1 MTDLLPRWFIRDH
14 DNLKSPKV
22 RASYGTLSGIV
33 GIVVNLLLFAGKFIA
48 GTVSGSI
55 AISADAFNNLSDA
68 GSSIV
73 SLVSFRIAAKPA
85 DRDHPFGHARI
96 EYIASMIVSFL
107 ILLVGFEIV
116 SDSVKKII
124 SRESTLVFSVL
135 SVTILSVSILAKLW
149 LALFNYRLGK
159 KIGSDVMRATAVDS
173 LSDTVSTTAVLV
185 ATLIFRFTGLDIDA
199 WVGLAVAL
207 FIFWAG
213 IRILRE
219 TQNSLLGEG
228 PVKEVTDAIDA
239 IVSGYPAILGIHDL
253 MIHSYGPG
261 HSFASFHAEV
271 DGADDVYESHDVIDE
286 VERRIREELSIVCTI
301 HMDPINT
308 DDSLT
313 ASLRE
318 ETAELVREIDPRI
331 TVHDFRVVPGVTHTN
346 LIFDVA
352 VPYELKMTVSEIR
365 DAVSRKVR
373 ERHENYYAV
382 VTVDRS

>member
-1 MTDLLPRWFIRDH
+1 MTDLLPRLFVRDH
-14 DNLKSPKV
+14 QNTSDPKV
-22 RASYGTLSGIV
+22 RAAYGTLSGVV
-33 GIVVNLLLFAGKFIA
+33 GIVLNLLLFVGKFIA

-55 AISADAFNNLSDA
+55 AVSADAFNNLSDA

-107 ILLVGFEIV
+107 VLLVGFEIV

-124 SRESTLVFSVL
+124 SRESTLIFSIL
-135 SVTILSVSILAKLW
+135 TVTILSVSILAKLW

-173 LSDTVSTTAVLV
+173 LSDTLSTSAVLV

-219 TQNSLLGEG
+219 TQNSLLGEA
-228 PVKEVTDAIDA
+228 PVKEVTDAIDR
-239 IVSGYPAILGIHDL
+239 IVSGYPAILGIHDM

-286 VERRIREELSIVCTI
+286 VERRIRDELSIVCTI

-308 DDSLT
+308 DDDLT
-313 ASLRE
+313 TELRE

-352 VPYELKMTVSEIR
+352 VPFELKMTVPEIR
-365 DAVSRKVR
+365 DAVSEKIR
-373 ERHENYYAV
+373 EKHETYYAV
-382 VTVDRS
+382 VTVDRN

>member
-1 MTDLLPRWFIRDH
+1 MTDLLPRLFVRDH
-14 DNLKSPKV
+14 QNTSDPKV
-22 RASYGTLSGIV
+22 RAAYGTLSGVV
-33 GIVVNLLLFAGKFIA
+33 GIVLNLLLFVGKFIA

-55 AISADAFNNLSDA
+55 AVSADAFNNLSDA

-107 ILLVGFEIV
+107 VLLVGFEIV

-124 SRESTLVFSVL
+124 SRESTLIFSIL
-135 SVTILSVSILAKLW
+135 TVTILSVSILAKLW

-173 LSDTVSTTAVLV
+173 LSDTLSTAAVLV

-219 TQNSLLGEG
+219 TQNSLLGEA
-228 PVKEVTDAIDA
+228 PVKEVTDAIDR
-239 IVSGYPAILGIHDL
+239 IVSGYPAILGIHDM

-286 VERRIREELSIVCTI
+286 VERRIRDELSIVCTI

-308 DDSLT
+308 DDDLT
-313 ASLRE
+313 TELRE

-352 VPYELKMTVSEIR
+352 VPFELKMTVPEIR
-365 DAVSRKVR
+365 EAVSEKIR
-373 ERHENYYAV
+373 EKHENYYAV

>member
-1 MTDLLPRWFIRDH
+1 MTGLLPRIFIRNHENVSD
-14 DNLKSPKV
+14 PKV
-22 RASYGTLSGIV
+22 RAAYGTLSGIV

-55 AISADAFNNLSDA
+55 AITADAFNNLSDA

-107 ILLVGFEIV
+107 ILIVGFEV
-116 SDSVKKII
+116 ASDSVKKIV

-135 SVTILSVSILAKLW
+135 AVIVLSVSIAAKLW
-149 LALFNYRLGK
+149 LALFNFRLGK

-173 LSDTVSTTAVLV
+173 LSDTLSTAAVLA
-185 ATLIFRFTGLDIDA
+185 ATLIFRFTGLDVDA
-199 WVGLAVAL
+199 WVGIAVAL

-213 IRILRE
+213 VRILRE
-219 TQNSLLGEG
+219 TQNSLLGEA
-228 PVKEVTDAIDA
+228 PVKEVTDAIDS
-239 IVSGYPAILGIHDL
+239 IVSGYPAILGIHDM

-261 HSFASFHAEV
+261 HTFASFHAEV
-271 DGADDVYESHDVIDE
+271 DGADDVFESHDVIDE
-286 VERRIREELSIVCTI
+286 VERRIRDELSIVCTI

-308 DDSLT
+308 DDELT
-313 ASLRE
+313 TELRE
-318 ETAELVREIDPRI
+318 ETAELVKEVDPRI
-331 TVHDFRVVPGVTHTN
+331 TVHDFRIVTGVTHTN

-352 VPYELKMTVSEIR
+352 VPFELKMTVAEIR
-365 DAVSRKVR
+365 DAVSEKIR

-382 VTVDRS
+382 VTVDRN

>member
-1 MTDLLPRWFIRDH
+1 MTDLLPRLFIRDYR
-14 DNLKSPKV
+14 NTENPKV
-22 RASYGTLSGIV
+22 RAAYGTLSGIV
-33 GIVVNLLLFAGKFIA
+33 GIILNLLLFAGKFIA

-107 ILLVGFEIV
+107 ILIVGFEIV

-124 SRESTLVFSVL
+124 SRESSLVFSVL
-135 SVTILSVSILAKLW
+135 SIVILSVSILAKLW
-149 LALFNYRLGK
+149 LALFNYRMGK
-159 KIGSDVMRATAVDS
+159 KIGSEVMRATAVDS

-219 TQNSLLGEG
+219 TQNSLLGEA

-286 VERRIREELSIVCTI
+286 VERRIRDELSIVCTI

-308 DDSLT
+308 DDALT
-313 ASLRE
+313 TSLRE
-318 ETAELVREIDPRI
+318 ETAELVREIDPGI
-331 TVHDFRVVPGVTHTN
+331 TIHDFRIVPGVTHTN

-352 VPYELKMTVSEIR
+352 VPFEVKMTVSEIK

>member
-1 MTDLLPRWFIRDH
+1 MTDLLPRLFIRDH
-14 DNLKSPKV
+14 ENTASPKV
-22 RASYGTLSGIV
+22 RAAYGTLSGIV
-33 GIVVNLLLFAGKFIA
+33 GIVVNLLLFAGKFVA
-48 GTVSGSI
+48 GTLSGSI

-107 ILLVGFEIV
+107 ILIVGFEIV

-124 SRESTLVFSVL
+124 SRESSLVFSVL
-135 SVTILSVSILAKLW
+135 SIVILSVSILAKLW

-219 TQNSLLGEG
+219 TQNSLLGEA

-286 VERRIREELSIVCTI
+286 VERRIRDELSIVCTI

-308 DDSLT
+308 DDALT
-313 ASLRE
+313 TSLRE
-318 ETAELVREIDPRI
+318 ETAELVREIDPGI
-331 TVHDFRVVPGVTHTN
+331 TIHDFRIVPGVTHTN

-352 VPYELKMTVSEIR
+352 VPFEVKMTVSEIK
-365 DAVSRKVR
+365 DAVSQKVR

>member
-1 MTDLLPRWFIRDH
+1 MTDLLPRLFIRDH
-14 DNLKSPKV
+14 ENTASPKV
-22 RASYGTLSGIV
+22 RAAYGTLSGIV
-33 GIVVNLLLFAGKFIA
+33 GIVVNLLLFAGKFVA
-48 GTVSGSI
+48 GTLSGSI

-107 ILLVGFEIV
+107 VLLVGFEIV
-116 SDSVKKII
+116 SDSVKKIV

-135 SVTILSVSILAKLW
+135 SIVILSVSILAKLW

-173 LSDTVSTTAVLV
+173 LSDTLSTSAVLA

-219 TQNSLLGEG
+219 TQNSLLGEA

-286 VERRIREELSIVCTI
+286 VERRIRDELSIVCTI

-308 DDSLT
+308 DDALT
-313 ASLRE
+313 TSLRE
-318 ETAELVREIDPRI
+318 ETAELVREIDPGI
-331 TVHDFRVVPGVTHTN
+331 TIHDFRIVPGVTHTN

-352 VPYELKMTVSEIR
+352 VPFEVKMTVSEIK

-382 VTVDRS
+382 VTVDRN

>member
-1 MTDLLPRWFIRDH
+1 MTDLLPRLFIRDH
-14 DNLKSPKV
+14 LNTENPKV
-22 RASYGTLSGIV
+22 RAAYGTLSGIV
-33 GIVVNLLLFAGKFIA
+33 GIILNLLLFAGKFIA
-48 GTVSGSI
+48 GTISGSI
-55 AISADAFNNLSDA
+55 AVSADAFNNLSDA

-116 SDSVKKII
+116 SDSVKKIV
-124 SRESTLVFSVL
+124 SRESTLIFSILAVVIL
-135 SVTILSVSILAKLW
+135 GVSVLAKLW

-159 KIGSDVMRATAVDS
+159 KIGSEVMRATAVDS
-173 LSDTVSTTAVLV
+173 LSDTLSTFAVLV
-185 ATLIFRFTGLDIDA
+185 STLIFRFSGVDIDA

-219 TQNSLLGEG
+219 TQNSLLGEA
-228 PVKEVTDAIDA
+228 PVKEVTDAIA
-239 IVSGYPAILGIHDL
+239 GIVSGYPAILGIHDM

-261 HSFASFHAEV
+261 HTFASFHAEV
-271 DGADDVYESHDVIDE
+271 DGAADVFESHDVIDE
-286 VERRIREELSIVCTI
+286 VERRICEELSIVCTV

-308 DDSLT
+308 DDKLT
-313 ASLRE
+313 AELRE
-318 ETAELVREIDPRI
+318 ETAELVKEIDPRI
-331 TVHDFRVVPGVTHTN
+331 TVHDFRIVTGMTHTN

-352 VPYELKMTVSEIR
+352 VPFELKMTVSEIK
-365 DAVSRKVR
+365 DAVAEKIRT
-373 ERHENYYAV
+373 RHENYSAV
-382 VTVDRS
+382 VTVDRN

>member
-1 MTDLLPRWFIRDH
+1 MTDLLPRLFIRDH
-14 DNLKSPKV
+14 ENTASPKV
-22 RASYGTLSGIV
+22 RAAYGTLSGIV
-33 GIVVNLLLFAGKFIA
+33 GIVVNLLLFAGKFVA
-48 GTVSGSI
+48 GTLSGSI

-107 ILLVGFEIV
+107 ILIVGFEIV

-135 SVTILSVSILAKLW
+135 SIVILSVSILAKLR
-149 LALFNYRLGK
+149 LALFNYRMGK
-159 KIGSDVMRATAVDS
+159 KIGSEVMRATAVDS

-219 TQNSLLGEG
+219 TQNSLLGEA

-286 VERRIREELSIVCTI
+286 VERRIRDELSIVCTI

-308 DDSLT
+308 DDALT
-313 ASLRE
+313 TSLRE
-318 ETAELVREIDPRI
+318 ETAELVREIDPGI
-331 TVHDFRVVPGVTHTN
+331 TIHDFRIVPGVTHTN

-352 VPYELKMTVSEIR
+352 VPFEVKMTVSEIK

>member
-1 MTDLLPRWFIRDH
+1 MTELLSRLFVRNHQNTSD
-14 DNLKSPKV
+14 PKV
-22 RASYGTLSGIV
+22 RAAYGTLSGVV
-33 GIVVNLLLFAGKFIA
+33 GIIVNLLLFTGKFIA

-55 AISADAFNNLSDA
+55 AVSADAFNNLSDA

-107 ILLVGFEIV
+107 VLLVGFEIV

-124 SRESTLVFSVL
+124 SRESTLIFSIL
-135 SVTILSVSILAKLW
+135 TVTILSVSILAKLW
-149 LALFNYRLGK
+149 LAFFNYRLGK

-173 LSDTVSTTAVLV
+173 LSDTLSTAAVLV

-219 TQNSLLGEG
+219 TQNSLLGEA
-228 PVKEVTDAIDA
+228 PVKEVTDAIDR
-239 IVSGYPAILGIHDL
+239 IVSGYPAILGIHDM

-286 VERRIREELSIVCTI
+286 VERRIRDELSIVCTI

-308 DDSLT
+308 DDTLT
-313 ASLRE
+313 TELRE

-352 VPYELKMTVSEIR
+352 VPFELKMTVPEIKE
-365 DAVSRKVR
+365 AVSEKI
-373 ERHENYYAV
+373 HEKHETYYAV

>member
-1 MTDLLPRWFIRDH
+1 MTDLLPRLFIRDH
-14 DNLKSPKV
+14 ENTASPKV
-22 RASYGTLSGIV
+22 RAAYGTLSGIV
-33 GIVVNLLLFAGKFIA
+33 GIVVNLLLFAGKFVA
-48 GTVSGSI
+48 GTLSGSI

-107 ILLVGFEIV
+107 ILIVGFEIV

-124 SRESTLVFSVL
+124 SRESSLVFSVL
-135 SVTILSVSILAKLW
+135 SIVILSVSILAKLW
-149 LALFNYRLGK
+149 LALFNYRMGK
-159 KIGSDVMRATAVDS
+159 KIGSEVMRATAVDS

-219 TQNSLLGEG
+219 TQNSLLGEA

-286 VERRIREELSIVCTI
+286 VERRIRDELSIVCTI

-308 DDSLT
+308 DDALT
-313 ASLRE
+313 TSLRE
-318 ETAELVREIDPRI
+318 ETAELVREIDPGI
-331 TVHDFRVVPGVTHTN
+331 TIHDFRIVPGVTHTN

-352 VPYELKMTVSEIR
+352 VPFEVKMTVSEIK

>member
-1 MTDLLPRWFIRDH
+1 MTDLLPCWFIRDH

-308 DDSLT
+308 DDSMT

-365 DAVSRKVR
+365 DAVSEKVR
-373 ERHENYYAV
+373 EKHENYYAV
-382 VTVDRS
+382 VTVDRN

>member
-1 MTDLLPRWFIRDH
+1 MTGLLPRVFIRDH
-14 DNLKSPKV
+14 EKTSDPKV
-22 RASYGTLSGIV
+22 RAAYGTLSGIV

-55 AISADAFNNLSDA
+55 AITADAFNNLSDA

-107 ILLVGFEIV
+107 VLLVGFEV
-116 SDSVKKII
+116 ASDSVKKIV
-124 SRESTLVFSVL
+124 SRESTLVFSIL
-135 SVTILSVSILAKLW
+135 AVTVLSVSILAKLW
-149 LALFNYRLGK
+149 LALFNFRLGK

-173 LSDTVSTTAVLV
+173 LSDTLSTAAVLA
-185 ATLIFRFTGLDIDA
+185 ATLIFRFTGIDVDA
-199 WVGLAVAL
+199 WVGIAVAL

-213 IRILRE
+213 VRILRE
-219 TQNSLLGEG
+219 TQNSLLGEA

-239 IVSGYPAILGIHDL
+239 IVSGYPAILGIHDM

-271 DGADDVYESHDVIDE
+271 DGADDVFESHDVIDE
-286 VERRIREELSIVCTI
+286 VERRIRDELSIVCTI

-308 DDSLT
+308 DDELT
-313 ASLRE
+313 TELRE
-318 ETAELVREIDPRI
+318 ETEELVREIDPRI
-331 TVHDFRVVPGVTHTN
+331 TVHDFRVVTGVTHTN

-352 VPYELKMTVSEIR
+352 VPFEIKMTVPEIK
-365 DAVSRKVR
+365 DAVSEKIRA
-373 ERHENYYAV
+373 RHENYYAV
-382 VTVDRS
+382 VTVDRN

>member
-1 MTDLLPRWFIRDH
+1 
-14 DNLKSPKV
+14 
-22 RASYGTLSGIV
+22 
-33 GIVVNLLLFAGKFIA
+33 
-48 GTVSGSI
+48 
-55 AISADAFNNLSDA
+55 
-68 GSSIV
+68 
-73 SLVSFRIAAKPA
+73 
-85 DRDHPFGHARI
+85 
-96 EYIASMIVSFL
+96 
-107 ILLVGFEIV
+107 
-116 SDSVKKII
+116 
-124 SRESTLVFSVL
+124 
-135 SVTILSVSILAKLW
+135 
-149 LALFNYRLGK
+149 
-159 KIGSDVMRATAVDS
+159 MRATAVDS
-173 LSDTVSTTAVLV
+173 LSDTLSTAAVLV

-219 TQNSLLGEG
+219 TQNSLLGEA
-228 PVKEVTDAIDA
+228 PVKEVTDAIDR
-239 IVSGYPAILGIHDL
+239 IVSGYPAILGIHDM

-286 VERRIREELSIVCTI
+286 VERRIRDELSIVCTI

-308 DDSLT
+308 DDTLT
-313 ASLRE
+313 TELRE

-352 VPYELKMTVSEIR
+352 VPFELKMTVPEIR
-365 DAVSRKVR
+365 EAVSEKIR
-373 ERHENYYAV
+373 EKHDTYYAV

>member
-1 MTDLLPRWFIRDH
+1 MTDLLPRLFIRDH
-14 DNLKSPKV
+14 ENTASPKV
-22 RASYGTLSGIV
+22 RAAYGTLSGIV
-33 GIVVNLLLFAGKFIA
+33 GIVVNLLLFAGKFVA
-48 GTVSGSI
+48 GTLSGSI

-107 ILLVGFEIV
+107 ILIVGFEIV

-124 SRESTLVFSVL
+124 SRESSLVFSVL
-135 SVTILSVSILAKLW
+135 SIVILSVSILAKLW
-149 LALFNYRLGK
+149 LALFNYRMGK
-159 KIGSDVMRATAVDS
+159 KIGSEVMRATAVDS

-207 FIFWAG
+207 LIFWAG

-219 TQNSLLGEG
+219 TQNSLLGEA

-286 VERRIREELSIVCTI
+286 VERRIRDELSIVCTI

-308 DDSLT
+308 DDALT
-313 ASLRE
+313 TSLRE
-318 ETAELVREIDPRI
+318 ETAELVREIDPGI
-331 TVHDFRVVPGVTHTN
+331 TIHDFRIVPGVTHTN

-352 VPYELKMTVSEIR
+352 VPFEVKMTVSEIK

>member
-1 MTDLLPRWFIRDH
+1 MTDLLPRLFIRDH
-14 DNLKSPKV
+14 ENTASPKV
-22 RASYGTLSGIV
+22 RAAYGTLSGIV
-33 GIVVNLLLFAGKFIA
+33 GIVVNLLLFAGKFVA
-48 GTVSGSI
+48 GTLSGSI

-107 ILLVGFEIV
+107 ILIVGFEIV

-124 SRESTLVFSVL
+124 SRESSLVFSVL
-135 SVTILSVSILAKLW
+135 SIVILSVSILAKLW

-219 TQNSLLGEG
+219 TQNSLLGEA

-286 VERRIREELSIVCTI
+286 VERRIRDELSIVCTI

-308 DDSLT
+308 DDALT
-313 ASLRE
+313 TSLRE
-318 ETAELVREIDPRI
+318 ETAELVREIDPGI
-331 TVHDFRVVPGVTHTN
+331 TIHDFRIVPGVTHTN

-352 VPYELKMTVSEIR
+352 VPFEVKMTVSEIK

>member
-1 MTDLLPRWFIRDH
+1 MTSLLPRTFIRDH
-14 DNLKSPKV
+14 EKTSDPKV
-22 RASYGTLSGIV
+22 RAAYGTLSGIV
-33 GIVVNLLLFAGKFIA
+33 GIIVNLLLFTGKFIA

-116 SDSVKKII
+116 SDSVRKIV
-124 SRESTLVFSVL
+124 SRESTLVFSIL
-135 SVTILSVSILAKLW
+135 AVTILSVSILMKLW
-149 LALFNYRLGK
+149 LAFFNYRLGK

-173 LSDTVSTTAVLV
+173 LSDTLSTAAVLA
-185 ATLIFRFTGLDIDA
+185 ATLIFRFTGVDVDA
-199 WVGLAVAL
+199 WVGIAVAL

-213 IRILRE
+213 VRILRE
-219 TQNSLLGEG
+219 TQNSLLGEA
-228 PVKEVTDAIDA
+228 PVKEVTDAIDG
-239 IVSGYPAILGIHDL
+239 IVSGYPAILGIHDM

-261 HSFASFHAEV
+261 HTFASFHAEV
-271 DGADDVYESHDVIDE
+271 DGADDVFESHDVIDE

-308 DDSLT
+308 DDELT
-313 ASLRE
+313 AELRE
-318 ETAELVREIDPRI
+318 ETAELVREIDPGI
-331 TVHDFRVVPGVTHTN
+331 TVHDFRIVPGVTHTN

-352 VPYELKMTVSEIR
+352 VPFELKMTVPEIR
-365 DAVSRKVR
+365 DAVSEKIR
-373 ERHENYYAV
+373 EKHENYYAV

>member
-14 DNLKSPKV
+14 NNLKSPKV

-365 DAVSRKVR
+365 DAVSEKVR
-373 ERHENYYAV
+373 EKHENYSAV

>member
-1 MTDLLPRWFIRDH
+1 MTDLLPRLFVRDH
-14 DNLKSPKV
+14 QNTSDPKV
-22 RASYGTLSGIV
+22 RAAYGTLSGVV
-33 GIVVNLLLFAGKFIA
+33 GIVLNLLLFVGKFIA

-55 AISADAFNNLSDA
+55 AVSADAFNNLSDA

-107 ILLVGFEIV
+107 VLLVGFEIV

-124 SRESTLVFSVL
+124 SRESTLIFSIL
-135 SVTILSVSILAKLW
+135 TVTILSVSILAKLW

-173 LSDTVSTTAVLV
+173 LSDTLSTAAVLV

-219 TQNSLLGEG
+219 TQNSLLGEA
-228 PVKEVTDAIDA
+228 PVKEVTDAIDR
-239 IVSGYPAILGIHDL
+239 IVSGYPAILGIHDM

-286 VERRIREELSIVCTI
+286 VERRIRDELSIVCTI

-308 DDSLT
+308 DDDLT
-313 ASLRE
+313 TELRE

-352 VPYELKMTVSEIR
+352 VPFELKMTVPEIR
-365 DAVSRKVR
+365 DAVSEKIR
-373 ERHENYYAV
+373 EKHETYYAV
-382 VTVDRS
+382 VTVDRN

>member
-1 MTDLLPRWFIRDH
+1 MTDLLPRLFIRDYR
-14 DNLKSPKV
+14 NTENPKV
-22 RASYGTLSGIV
+22 RAAYGTLSGIV
-33 GIVVNLLLFAGKFIA
+33 GIVLNLLLFAGKFIA

-107 ILLVGFEIV
+107 ILIVGFEIV
-116 SDSVKKII
+116 SDSVKKIL
-124 SRESTLVFSVL
+124 SRESTLIFSVL
-135 SVTILSVSILAKLW
+135 AVVILGVSVLTKLW

-159 KIGSDVMRATAVDS
+159 KIGSEVMRATAVDS
-173 LSDTVSTTAVLV
+173 LSDTLSTFAVFVS
-185 ATLIFRFTGLDIDA
+185 TLIFRFFGVDIDA

-207 FIFWAG
+207 LIFWAG
-213 IRILRE
+213 VRILRK
-219 TQNSLLGEG
+219 TQNSLLGEA
-228 PVKEVTDAIDA
+228 PVKEVTDAIDR
-239 IVSGYPAILGIHDL
+239 IVSGYPAILGIHDM

-261 HSFASFHAEV
+261 HTFASFHAEV
-271 DGADDVYESHDVIDE
+271 DGAADVFESHDVIDE
-286 VERRIREELSIVCTI
+286 VERRVCEELSIVCTV

-308 DDSLT
+308 DDALT
-313 ASLRE
+313 TSLRE

-331 TVHDFRVVPGVTHTN
+331 TVHDFRIVTGVTHTN

-352 VPYELKMTVSEIR
+352 VPFELKMTVSEIKE
-365 DAVSRKVR
+365 AVAEKIRL
-373 ERHENYYAV
+373 RHENYYAV
-382 VTVDRS
+382 VTVDRN

>member
-1 MTDLLPRWFIRDH
+1 MTDLLPRLFVRDH
-14 DNLKSPKV
+14 QNTSDPKV
-22 RASYGTLSGIV
+22 RAAYGTLSGVV
-33 GIVVNLLLFAGKFIA
+33 GIVLNLLLFVGKFIA

-55 AISADAFNNLSDA
+55 AVSADAFNNLSDA

-107 ILLVGFEIV
+107 VLLVGFEIV

-124 SRESTLVFSVL
+124 SRESTLIFSILTV
-135 SVTILSVSILAKLW
+135 SILSVSILAKLW

-173 LSDTVSTTAVLV
+173 LSDTLSTAAVLV

-219 TQNSLLGEG
+219 TQNSLLGEA
-228 PVKEVTDAIDA
+228 PVKEVTDAIDR
-239 IVSGYPAILGIHDL
+239 IVSGYPAILGIHDM

-286 VERRIREELSIVCTI
+286 VERRIRDELSIVCTI

-308 DDSLT
+308 DDDLT
-313 ASLRE
+313 TELRE

-352 VPYELKMTVSEIR
+352 VPFELKMTVPEIR
-365 DAVSRKVR
+365 DAVSEKIR
-373 ERHENYYAV
+373 EKHETYYAV
-382 VTVDRS
+382 VTVDRN

>member
-1 MTDLLPRWFIRDH
+1 MTDLLPRLFVRDH
-14 DNLKSPKV
+14 QNTSDPKV
-22 RASYGTLSGIV
+22 RAAYGTLSGVV
-33 GIVVNLLLFAGKFIA
+33 GIVLNLLLFVGKFIA

-55 AISADAFNNLSDA
+55 AVSADAFNNLSDA

-107 ILLVGFEIV
+107 VLLVGFEIV

-124 SRESTLVFSVL
+124 SRESTLIFSIL
-135 SVTILSVSILAKLW
+135 TVTILSVSILAKLW

-173 LSDTVSTTAVLV
+173 LSDTLSTAAVLV

-219 TQNSLLGEG
+219 TQNSLLGEA
-228 PVKEVTDAIDA
+228 PVKEVTDAIDR
-239 IVSGYPAILGIHDL
+239 IVSGYPAILGIHDM

-286 VERRIREELSIVCTI
+286 VERRIRDELSIVCTI
-301 HMDPINT
+301 HMAPINT
-308 DDSLT
+308 DDDLT
-313 ASLRE
+313 TELRE

-352 VPYELKMTVSEIR
+352 VPFELKMTVPEIR
-365 DAVSRKVR
+365 DAVSEKIR
-373 ERHENYYAV
+373 EKHETYYAV
-382 VTVDRS
+382 VTVDRN

>member
-1 MTDLLPRWFIRDH
+1 MTNLLPRLFIRDH
-14 DNLKSPKV
+14 EKTSDPKV
-22 RASYGTLSGIV
+22 RAAYGTLSGIV
-33 GIVVNLLLFAGKFIA
+33 GIIVNLLLFAGKFIA

-107 ILLVGFEIV
+107 VLLVGFEIV

-124 SRESTLVFSVL
+124 SRESTLIFNIL
-135 SVTILSVSILAKLW
+135 AVTILSVSILAKLW
-149 LALFNYRLGK
+149 LAFFNYRLGK

-173 LSDTVSTTAVLV
+173 LSDTLSTAAVLV

-219 TQNSLLGEG
+219 TQNSLLGEA
-228 PVKEVTDAIDA
+228 PVKEVTDAIDR
-239 IVSGYPAILGIHDL
+239 IVSGYPAILGIHDM

-286 VERRIREELSIVCTI
+286 VERRIWDELSIVCTI

-308 DDSLT
+308 DDALT
-313 ASLRE
+313 TELRE

-352 VPYELKMTVSEIR
+352 VPFELKMTVPEIR
-365 DAVSRKVR
+365 DAVSEKIR
-373 ERHENYYAV
+373 EKHENYYAV

>member
-33 GIVVNLLLFAGKFIA
+33 GIVVNLLLFLGKFIA

-365 DAVSRKVR
+365 DAVSEKVR
-373 ERHENYYAV
+373 EKHENYYAV

>member
-1 MTDLLPRWFIRDH
+1 MTDLLPRLFIRDH
-14 DNLKSPKV
+14 ENTASPKV
-22 RASYGTLSGIV
+22 RAAYGTLSGIV
-33 GIVVNLLLFAGKFIA
+33 GIVVNLLLFAGKFVA
-48 GTVSGSI
+48 GTLSGSI

-107 ILLVGFEIV
+107 ILIVGFEIV

-124 SRESTLVFSVL
+124 SRESSLVFSVL
-135 SVTILSVSILAKLW
+135 SIVILSVSILAKLW

-173 LSDTVSTTAVLV
+173 LSDTISTTAVLV

-219 TQNSLLGEG
+219 TQNSLLGEA

-286 VERRIREELSIVCTI
+286 VERRIRDELSIVCTI

-308 DDSLT
+308 DDALT
-313 ASLRE
+313 TSLRE
-318 ETAELVREIDPRI
+318 ETAELVREIDPGI
-331 TVHDFRVVPGVTHTN
+331 TIHDFRIVPGVTHTN

-352 VPYELKMTVSEIR
+352 VPFEVKMTVSEIK

>member
-1 MTDLLPRWFIRDH
+1 MTGLLPRVFIRDH
-14 DNLKSPKV
+14 EKTSDPKV
-22 RASYGTLSGIV
+22 RAAYGTLSGIV

-55 AISADAFNNLSDA
+55 AITADAFNNLSDA

-107 ILLVGFEIV
+107 VLLVGFEV
-116 SDSVKKII
+116 ASDSVKKIV
-124 SRESTLVFSVL
+124 SRESTLVFSIL
-135 SVTILSVSILAKLW
+135 AVTVLSVSILAKLW
-149 LALFNYRLGK
+149 LALFNFRLGK

-173 LSDTVSTTAVLV
+173 LSDTLSTAAVLA
-185 ATLIFRFTGLDIDA
+185 ATLIFRFTGVDVDA
-199 WVGLAVAL
+199 WVGIAVAL

-213 IRILRE
+213 VRILRE
-219 TQNSLLGEG
+219 TQNSLLGEA

-239 IVSGYPAILGIHDL
+239 IVSGYPAILGIHDM

-271 DGADDVYESHDVIDE
+271 DGADDVFESHDVIDE
-286 VERRIREELSIVCTI
+286 VERRIRDELSIVCTI

-308 DDSLT
+308 DDELT
-313 ASLRE
+313 TELRE
-318 ETAELVREIDPRI
+318 ETEELVREIDPRI
-331 TVHDFRVVPGVTHTN
+331 TVHDFRVVTGVTHTN

-352 VPYELKMTVSEIR
+352 VPFEIKMTVPEIK
-365 DAVSRKVR
+365 DAVSEKIRA
-373 ERHENYYAV
+373 RHENYYAV
-382 VTVDRS
+382 VTVDRN

>member
-1 MTDLLPRWFIRDH
+1 MGDLLPRLFIRDH
-14 DNLKSPKV
+14 EKTSDPKV
-22 RASYGTLSGIV
+22 RAAYGTLSGIV
-33 GIVVNLLLFAGKFIA
+33 GIIVNLLLFTGKFIA

-55 AISADAFNNLSDA
+55 AVSADAFNNLSDA

-107 ILLVGFEIV
+107 ILLVGYEIV
-116 SDSVKKII
+116 SDSVKKIL

-135 SVTILSVSILAKLW
+135 TVIVLSASVLAKLW
-149 LALFNYRLGK
+149 LALFNYRMGK
-159 KIGSDVMRATAVDS
+159 KIGSEVMRATAVDS
-173 LSDTVSTTAVLV
+173 LSDTISTAAVLV
-185 ATLIFRFTGLDIDA
+185 STLVFRFTGLDVDA
-199 WVGLAVAL
+199 WVGIAVAL

-213 IRILRE
+213 IRILLE
-219 TQNSLLGEG
+219 TKNSLLGEA
-228 PVKEVTDAIDA
+228 PVKEVTDGISK
-239 IVSGYPAILGIHDL
+239 IVSGYPAILGIHDM

-261 HSFASFHAEV
+261 HTFASFHAEV

-286 VERRIREELSIVCTI
+286 VERRIWEELSIVCTI

-313 ASLRE
+313 AELRE
-318 ETAELVREIDPRI
+318 ETAELVREIDPKI
-331 TVHDFRVVPGVTHTN
+331 TVHDFRIVTGVTHTN

-352 VPYELKMTVSEIR
+352 VPFELKMTVSEIR
-365 DAVSRKVR
+365 DAVSQKIRQ
-373 ERHENYYAV
+373 RHKNYYAV
-382 VTVDRS
+382 VTVDRN

>member
-1 MTDLLPRWFIRDH
+1 MTDLLPRLFIRDH
-14 DNLKSPKV
+14 ENTASPKV
-22 RASYGTLSGIV
+22 RAAYGTLSGIV
-33 GIVVNLLLFAGKFIA
+33 GIVVNLLLFAGKFVA
-48 GTVSGSI
+48 GTLSGSI

-107 ILLVGFEIV
+107 ILIVGFEIV

-124 SRESTLVFSVL
+124 SRESSLVFSVL
-135 SVTILSVSILAKLW
+135 SIVILSVSILAKLW

-219 TQNSLLGEG
+219 TQNSLLGEA

-286 VERRIREELSIVCTI
+286 VERRIRDELSIVCTI

-308 DDSLT
+308 DDALT
-313 ASLRE
+313 TSLRE
-318 ETAELVREIDPRI
+318 ETAELVREIDPGI
-331 TVHDFRVVPGVTHTN
+331 TIHDFRIVPGVTHTN

-352 VPYELKMTVSEIR
+352 FPFEVKMTVSEIK

>member
-365 DAVSRKVR
+365 DAVSEKVR
-373 ERHENYYAV
+373 EKHENYYAV